1 MATRLGCAEAVG
13 LHWVPMADWLTEEQ
27 RRRVMQA
34 IKSKDTGPEMA
45 VRRMVH
51 RLGYRY
57 RLHKKGLPGRPD
69 LVFAPRKKVIFVHGC
84 FWHAHDC
91 RYGRAPTSRQEYWL
105 PKLKRNRERDAENK
119 AELESLGW
127 EVLTV
132 WECQIKKKDTTALV
146 EALTGFLDGNLEEAS
161 AQAAPSQ

>member
-1 MATRLGCAEAVG
+1 
-13 LHWVPMADWLTEEQ
+13 
-27 RRRVMQA
+27 MQA
-34 IKSKDTGPEMA
+34 IRGKDTGPELA
-45 VRRMVH
+45 VRRIVH

-69 LVFAPRKKVIFVHGC
+69 LVFARRKKVIFVNGC

-91 RYGRAPTSRQEYWL
+91 QYGRAPESRQDYWL
-105 PKLKRNRERDAENK
+105 PKLKRTKERDIENR

-132 WECQIKKKDTTALV
+132 WECQIKGKDNTNLVDVLTT
-146 EALTGFLDGNLEEAS
+146 FLDG
-161 AQAAPSQ
+161 